1 MQLLVESHSLAPG
14 SLVQS
19 RDLAFTS
26 FQIWEV
32 PQDHSGQH
40 NLPATHTCVF
50 FNPNMNMSV
59 GVTKDMLTLSQFQ
72 VQGQTTD
79 LLWLKKLNRA
89 WQKVSIMEIPSL
101 KRQEQHLPAPHK
113 IPMAE
118 KGLRPRESVS
128 V

>member
-14 SLVQS
+14 SLIQS

-50 FNPNMNMSV
+50 FNPNINISV

-72 VQGQTTD
+72 VQGQTTH
-79 LLWLKKLNRA
+79 LLWLKKT
-89 WQKVSIMEIPSL
+89 
-101 KRQEQHLPAPHK
+101 EQSPAEHFYYVNSFSEETGTTS
-113 IPMAE
+113 A
-118 KGLRPRESVS
+118 RSS
-128 V
+128 